1 MSRRSDQLAAI
12 SKDEIDHLMMTGRR
26 RYGRPENRGFVT
38 ITTPIDRPNNHPDP
52 EVPYRSGAARCVDA
66 SGAGKTARRTV
77 LGERSRRSLELEREH
92 DGKDPARPDEGPP
105 DLVDVPHLLRPGLAV
120 VGARDSL
127 LFLRTGLAL
136 GAHDRLL
143 ATDESMLGA
152 RRDIRTRGG
161 RTGGTP
167 TSIGWKPKTPIGI
180 GQKPEAYPEN
190 APKPRRD
197 NRRPN
202 AGGPIDPGAPRSPG
216 DR

>member
-105 DLVDVPHLLRPGLAV
+105 GPVHVPHLLRSGLA
-120 VGARDSL
+120 DSL
-127 LFLRTGLAL
+127 FFVRTGLAFL
-136 GAHDRLL
+136 GAHDSLL
-143 ATDESMLGA
+143 
-152 RRDIRTRGG
+152 
-161 RTGGTP
+161 
-167 TSIGWKPKTPIGI
+167 
-180 GQKPEAYPEN
+180 
-190 APKPRRD
+190 
-197 NRRPN
+197 
-202 AGGPIDPGAPRSPG
+202 SPG
-216 DR
+216 GACNPPECKVEGQRSRL